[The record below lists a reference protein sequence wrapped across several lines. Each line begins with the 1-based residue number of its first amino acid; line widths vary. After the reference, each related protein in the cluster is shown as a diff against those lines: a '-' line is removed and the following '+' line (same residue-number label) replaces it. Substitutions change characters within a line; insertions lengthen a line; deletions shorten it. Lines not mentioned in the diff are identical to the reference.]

1 MECLPLISGTAEI
14 RAAKISEA
22 HDNGTESLVNQA
34 GFGLSWRDMPKA
46 AWYELYKQPLHLAVL

>member
-46 AWYELYKQPLHLAVL
+46 AWYEFYSCMV